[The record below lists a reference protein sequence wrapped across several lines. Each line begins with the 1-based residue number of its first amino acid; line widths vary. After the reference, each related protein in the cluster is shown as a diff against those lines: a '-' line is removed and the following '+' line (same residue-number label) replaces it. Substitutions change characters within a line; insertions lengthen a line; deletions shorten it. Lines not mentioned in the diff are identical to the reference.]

1 MCEDMKIPPYKN
13 KSQFIVPLSGEI
25 FAVCAKATEKISRK
39 SDASRVQFNC
49 KNKFSAKFYFVQMN
63 SV

>member
-25 FAVCAKATEKISRK
+25 FAVCAEATEKNSRK

-49 KNKFSAKFYFVQMN
+49 KNEFSVKFYFHQVRF
-63 SV
+63 V

>member
-25 FAVCAKATEKISRK
+25 FAVCAEATERK
-39 SDASRVQFNC
+39 FAEKRRFKGSI
-49 KNKFSAKFYFVQMN
+49 
-63 SV
+63 